1 MSWTDFYQRRD
12 AIDLVL
18 AQAERNPGAGLPFAD
33 LPAVREQFG
42 SREELALALQY
53 KWSQVL
59 LGRLGVA
66 LLDAERNADTDADI
80 DTVDNLEAVA
90 SAWRRA
96 ATDAPVLRELLD
108 GYVEDAGPEFLAA
121 LAHEQRMIAYA
132 AGLAEFG
139 EPSAEAARVGA
150 AFLALIRDT
159 PVRPRRRRHPIEQ
172 LIRKVVASS

>member
-18 AQAERNPGAGLPFAD
+18 AHARHNPGQGLPFAD
-33 LPAVREQFG
+33 LAEVREQFG

-66 LLDAERNADTDADI
+66 LHDAGHNAE
-80 DTVDNLEAVA
+80 VGNLEAVT

-96 ATDAPVLRELLD
+96 AADTPALRELLD
-108 GYVEDAGPEFLAA
+108 GYAAEEAGAEFLAA

-139 EPSAEAARVGA
+139 EPAEETARVGA
-150 AFLALIRDT
+150 AFLALIRGT
-159 PVRPRRRRHPIEQ
+159 PSTPQRRHNPIEQ
-172 LIRKVVASS
+172 LIRK

>member
-18 AQAERNPGAGLPFAD
+18 AHAKHHPGAGLPFAD
-33 LPAVREQFG
+33 LAEVRAHFG

-66 LLDAERNADTDADI
+66 LLDAERNAE
-80 DTVDNLEAVA
+80 VDNLEAVT

-96 ATDAPVLRELLD
+96 ATDAPVLRDLLD
-108 GYVEDAGPEFLAA
+108 GYVEDAGTEFLAA
-121 LAHEQRMIAYA
+121 LAHEQRMVAYA

-139 EPSAEAARVGA
+139 EPAAETARVGA
-150 AFLALIRDT
+150 AFLALIRGT
-159 PVRPRRRRHPIEQ
+159 PIRPQRGRHPIER
-172 LIRKVVASS
+172 LIRKVDASS